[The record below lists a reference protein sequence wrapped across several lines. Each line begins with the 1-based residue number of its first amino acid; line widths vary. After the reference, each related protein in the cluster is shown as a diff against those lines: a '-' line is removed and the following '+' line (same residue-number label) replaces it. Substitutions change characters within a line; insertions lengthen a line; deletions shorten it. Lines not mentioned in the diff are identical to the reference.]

1 MGSGRAR
8 AVRLAAIDGRGACC
22 WHTFNKDRSGRPLAE
37 VIIVGAG
44 VGGLASALMYARAGH
59 TVTLLEQDPA
69 PAATDVEA
77 AFEAMRPGAPQAH
90 QTHGFLARLVIELRE
105 RLPDVFDDLLA
116 AGCITLPTT
125 IDLGE
130 PQPGD
135 EDLRVIIVR
144 RTTLEWVIRSAALAE
159 DGVTFVHGVDV
170 VGLLGEPAT
179 GDEPARVTGVR
190 TTDGDRLADVVIAAT
205 GRRSTIVDWLAELD
219 VTVEETIHESGLMYL
234 TRWYRLADANEV
246 ELDPKAGGDLGY
258 VKFMAVPGDGD
269 TLSVTVAVRSD
280 DREMRRTLLVP
291 ETFDAA
297 CALLP
302 GPDRYFVDGPPEPVG
317 GVRPM
322 GGLLNR
328 RRSFDDGGR
337 PLVVG
342 LHVVGDA
349 HTCTNPLYGRGCA
362 LALVQA
368 GLAVDAFTEHPDDP
382 LARAEQYEE
391 GSRREIEPWFDS
403 SVEMDKMGAERADSD
418 APPTPEAKALGAVF
432 VAAATDPILGRGM
445 ARFWNLL
452 STWNE
457 LMADP
462 SFLGRMLEVM
472 ADPDAFPPPPR
483 TGPTRDELLAAVAEI
498 ASEDDSA
505 LLEEIPT

>member
-1 MGSGRAR
+1 M
-8 AVRLAAIDGRGACC
+8 
-22 WHTFNKDRSGRPLAE
+22 
-37 VIIVGAG
+37 IIVGAG
-44 VGGLASALMYARAGH
+44 VGGLASALLYARAGH

-77 AFEAMRPGAPQAH
+77 AFDASRAGAPQAH
-90 QTHGFLARLVIELRE
+90 QTHGFLARLVIELRD
-105 RLPDVFDDLLA
+105 RLPDVFDDLIA

-125 IDLGE
+125 IDLGD

-135 EDLRVIIVR
+135 DDLRVIIVR
-144 RTTLEWVIRSAALAE
+144 RTTLEWVIRSAALAQG
-159 DGVTFVHGVDV
+159 GVTFVHDVDV
-170 VGLLGEPAT
+170 RGLLGQPASD
-179 GDEPARVTGVR
+179 GAPAHVTGVR
-190 TTDGDRLADVVIAAT
+190 TADGDRPADVVVVAA

-234 TRWYRLADANEV
+234 TRWYRLDSVAPV

-258 VKFMAVPGDGD
+258 IKFMAVPGDGD

-280 DREMRRTLLVP
+280 DREMRRALLDADA
-291 ETFDAA
+291 FDAA
-297 CALLP
+297 CAELP
-302 GPDRYFVDGPPEPVG
+302 GPDRYFAEGPPDPIG

-328 RRSFDDGGR
+328 RRSFVDGDR

-368 GLAVDAFTEHPDDP
+368 GLAVDALTEHPDDP
-382 LARAEQYEE
+382 LARAAQYEE
-391 GSRREIEPWFDS
+391 GTRREIEPWFDS
-403 SVEMDKMGAERADSD
+403 SVEMDRMGAERADGD
-418 APPTPEAKALGAVF
+418 QPLPPEAKGIAAVF

-445 ARFWNLL
+445 ARFWNLVT
-452 STWNE
+452 TWNE

-462 SFLGRMLEVM
+462 VFFGRMLEVM
-472 ADPDAFPPPPR
+472 ADPDAYPPPER
-483 TGPTRDELLAAVAEI
+483 VGPTRDEMLAALAELTG
-498 ASEDDSA
+498 SA
-505 LLEEIPT
+505 GDTNDAAPLQEIPT